1 MATEDKNG
9 ALHSEKDGRFVSKE
23 KPEDFADMSASEL
36 RERQLIY
43 SDDSSPKHTTSSKR
57 RRQSTTNEFATLA
70 MQWAHSDKT
79 EIGEQKFFYRKGKWV
94 LLEKSEDGFVEMG
107 SFNKTQRE
115 IVSKEIGKQN
125 ERLRNERENERIH
138 STSLRYKNI

>member
-9 ALHSEKDGRFVSKE
+9 AIHSEKDGRFVSKE

-43 SDDSSPKHTTSSKR
+43 SDDSSPKHTASSKR

-79 EIGEQKFFYRKGKWV
+79 EIGEQMYFHRKGRWV
-94 LLEKSEDGFVEMG
+94 LLEKTE
-107 SFNKTQRE
+107 N
-115 IVSKEIGKQN
+115 GKKQA
-125 ERLRNERENERIH
+125 
-138 STSLRYKNI
+138 